1 MARKI
6 GVVTGLLYL
15 KNSLESACLHPNITR
30 LKSSFPRFEKYLMK
44 EIEKDFKIN
53 IQLTRVMI

>member
-30 LKSSFPRFEKYLMK
+30 LKSSFPSFARYLTK
-44 EIEKDFKIN
+44 EIEKDFKIDT
-53 IQLTRVMI
+53 QLTGIMK